1 MDIFDT
7 STARTTLKEW
17 IFLIICRVP
26 TESTIT
32 SLIFHL
38 LLALLFVFF
47 FFSIFICLSIVLTVG
62 DRLLNRV
69 FGGGLLLF
77 CGLEWG
83 HLQFRVVFVNLFYL
97 EWWVLLQQVW
107 LVIPTTVGAWWSIV
121 IFLQFQIFGVFD
133 LKCWVPFFLSNWSFT
148 LLGGLL
154 ALLD

>member
-1 MDIFDT
+1 MDVFDT
-7 STARTTLKEW
+7 STARTTLEEW

-32 SLIFHL
+32 SLIFLL
-38 LLALLFVFF
+38 LLASLFVFF
-47 FFSIFICLSIVLTVG
+47 LFGILIWLSIVLTAG
-62 DRLLNRV
+62 DWLLNWV

-77 CGLEWG
+77 WGLEWG
-83 HLQFRVVFVNLFYL
+83 HLQFGVVLVNLFYL
-97 EWWVLLQQVW
+97 ERWVLLQQVW
-107 LVIPTTVGAWWSIV
+107 LVIPATIGAWWTIV

-133 LKCWVPFFLSNWSFT
+133 LKRWVPLFLSNWSFT